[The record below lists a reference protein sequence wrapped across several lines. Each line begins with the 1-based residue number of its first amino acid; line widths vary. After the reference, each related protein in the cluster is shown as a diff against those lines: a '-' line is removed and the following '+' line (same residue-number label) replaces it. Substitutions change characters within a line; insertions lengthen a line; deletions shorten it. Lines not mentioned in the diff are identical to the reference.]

1 MANETL
7 PPPNNQMNSNQTNSN
22 ANTEQDLN
30 RAKTSR
36 QTRLSPIWIVPIVAI
51 AIGLWLIYDNY
62 ASRGTLITLTMESAE
77 GIEAGNTLIRS
88 RNVEIGRVQSVR
100 LSDDLSHAVMTARI
114 QPEAEDMLR
123 EDSRFWV
130 VKPRIG
136 REGISGLGTVLS
148 GAYIQLEPGAEELP
162 RREFPVSETP
172 PVAPAGQ
179 AGLRLS
185 LTSQLGNSLRVGD
198 PVSYQGYTV
207 GRIEENR
214 FEPQSRTMQH
224 QVFIEEP
231 YTALVTDSTR
241 FWTSNGVDFRLD
253 ADGVRV
259 SVESIEA
266 LLGGGVTFG
275 VPEDLPM
282 GRPVAANTHFTLYA
296 DEDAAR
302 EGTFNRYLEY
312 VLLVDETVRGL
323 SKGAAVEFRGV
334 RIGTVAAVPWNF
346 TAPQPD
352 SRARFAIPVLIRIE
366 PQRLGIENSEINL
379 EEWTARFERLFGLG
393 LRASLK
399 NGSLLTGALF
409 VDLNFQRELG
419 DDYIAERF
427 SDRDVFPTVPGGFAQ
442 IQAQVTDLLDKLN
455 ALEVEPLLTG
465 LDRNLRAS
473 ESVLN
478 EVRDVSASLN
488 QLLSDPETQAVGGNL
503 NATLN
508 ELRSTIQ
515 GLSPSSPAY
524 QELTSAIE
532 RLDRLMRDLQPLT
545 RTLSEN
551 PRALLF
557 DNLDA
562 QDPIPR
568 APR

>member
-1 MANETL
+1 MANDSTPKQNPAL
-7 PPPNNQMNSNQTNSN
+7 PEEN
-22 ANTEQDLN
+22 DLH
-30 RAKTSR
+30 RAKSSP
-36 QTRLSPIWIVPIVAI
+36 QTRLSPIWIVPIVAVI
-51 AIGLWLIYDNY
+51 IGIWLVYDNY
-62 ASRGTLITLTMESAE
+62 SSRGTLVTLNMESAE
-77 GIEAGNTLIRS
+77 GIEAGSTLIRS

-114 QPEAEDMLR
+114 QPEAETMLR

-148 GAYIQLEPGAEELP
+148 GAYIQLEPGRSEEP
-162 RREFPVSETP
+162 RREFQVSDVP

-179 AGLRLS
+179 AGLQIS
-185 LTSQLGNSLRVGD
+185 LVSQLGNSLRVGD

-207 GRIEENR
+207 GRVEDTR
-214 FEPQSRTMQH
+214 FEPESRTMHH

-231 YTALVTDSTR
+231 YAQLVTDSTR
-241 FWTSNGVDFRLD
+241 FWASSGVDFRLD

-259 SVESIEA
+259 NVESLEA

-282 GRPVAANTHFTLYA
+282 GRPVEPNASFSLYA
-296 DEDAAR
+296 DEDSAR

-312 VLLVDETVRGL
+312 VLLVDDTVRGL
-323 SKGAAVEFRGV
+323 SRGAPVEFRGV
-334 RIGTVAAVPWNF
+334 RMGSVAAVPWNF

-352 SRARFAIPVLIRIE
+352 SRAQFAIPVLIRIE
-366 PQRLGIENSEINL
+366 PQRLGIENADVDL
-379 EEWTARFERLFGLG
+379 EVWEERFQRMFGMG

-399 NGSLLTGALF
+399 NGNLLTGALF
-409 VDLNFQRELG
+409 VDLNFQRDLAGE
-419 DDYIAERF
+419 YVAESF
-427 SDRDVFPTVPGGFAQ
+427 SERTVFPTVAGGFAQ
-442 IQAQVTDLLDKLN
+442 IQAQVTNLLDKLN
-455 ALEVEPLLTG
+455 SLEVEPLLAG
-465 LDRNLRAS
+465 LDRNLQAS

-478 EVRDVSASLN
+478 EVREVSASMN
-488 QLLSDPETQAVGGNL
+488 QLLNDPDTQAIGGNL
-503 NATLN
+503 NATLD
-508 ELRSTIQ
+508 ELRNTLQ
-515 GLSPSSPAY
+515 GVSPSSPAY
-524 QELTSAIE
+524 QELTTAIQ

-545 RTLSEN
+545 RTLNEN

-557 DNLDA
+557 DNLDT

>member
-1 MANETL
+1 MANET
-7 PPPNNQMNSNQTNSN
+7 PSNSNSTND
-22 ANTEQDLN
+22 QDLN
-30 RAKTSR
+30 KAKTSR
-36 QTRLSPIWIVPIVAI
+36 QTRLSPIWVVPIVAI
-51 AIGLWLIYDNY
+51 AIGLWLVYDNY
-62 ASRGTLITLTMESAE
+62 SSRGTLVTLTMDNAE

-88 RNVEIGRVQSVR
+88 RNVEVGRVQGVR
-100 LSDDLSHAVMTARI
+100 LSDDLSHAVLTARI
-114 QPEAEDMLR
+114 QPEVEDMLR
-123 EDSRFWV
+123 EDARFWV

-148 GAYIQLEPGAEELP
+148 GAYIQLEPGTEEAP
-162 RREFPVSETP
+162 RREFPVSDIP

-207 GRIEENR
+207 GRIEENS
-214 FEPQSRTMQH
+214 FEPRSRTMQH

-231 YTALVTDSTR
+231 YTNLVTDSTR
-241 FWTSNGVDFRLD
+241 FWTSSGIDFRLD

-259 SVESIEA
+259 NVESLEA
-266 LLGGGVTFG
+266 LLGGGVSFG

-282 GRPVAANTHFTLYA
+282 GQPVEANTHFTLYA
-296 DEDAAR
+296 DENAAR

-323 SKGAAVEFRGV
+323 SKGAPVEFRGV

-366 PQRLGIENSEINL
+366 PQRLGIENSDIDL
-379 EEWTARFERLFGLG
+379 EEWETRFQRMFGLG

-399 NGSLLTGALF
+399 SGSLLTGALF
-409 VDLNFQRELG
+409 VDLNFQRDLADE
-419 DDYIAERF
+419 YVAERF

-465 LDRNLRAS
+465 LDRNLQAS
-473 ESVLN
+473 ESMLN

-488 QLLSDPETQAVGGNL
+488 QLINDPETQAVGGNL
-503 NATLN
+503 NATLD
-508 ELRSTIQ
+508 ELRSTLQ

-524 QELTSAIE
+524 QELTTAIE

-545 RTLSEN
+545 RTLNDN

-568 APR
+568 APHD

>member
-1 MANETL
+1 MANETT
-7 PPPNNQMNSNQTNSN
+7 PPTSNQPN
-22 ANTEQDLN
+22 ADPTSEQDLN
-30 RAKTSR
+30 KAKTSR
-36 QTRLSPIWIVPIVAI
+36 QTRLSPIWVVPIVAI
-51 AIGLWLIYDNY
+51 AIGLWLVYDNY
-62 ASRGTLITLTMESAE
+62 SSRGTQVTLTMDNAE

-100 LSDDLSHAVMTARI
+100 LSDDLSHAVLTARI
-114 QPEAEDMLR
+114 QPEVEDMLR

-148 GAYIQLEPGAEELP
+148 GAYIQLEPGTEEAP
-162 RREFPVSETP
+162 RREFPVSDIP

-207 GRIEENR
+207 GRIEENS
-214 FEPQSRTMQH
+214 FEPDSRTMQH

-231 YTALVTDSTR
+231 YTDLVTDSTR
-241 FWTSNGVDFRLD
+241 FWTSSGIDFRLG

-259 SVESIEA
+259 NVESIEA

-282 GRPVAANTHFTLYA
+282 GQPVEANTRFTLYA

-323 SKGAAVEFRGV
+323 SKGAPVEFRGV
-334 RIGTVAAVPWNF
+334 RMGTVAAVPWNF

-366 PQRLGIENSEINL
+366 PQRLGIENSDINL
-379 EEWTARFERLFGLG
+379 EEWQARFDRMFGLG

-399 NGSLLTGALF
+399 SGNLLTGALF
-409 VDLNFQRELG
+409 VDLNFQRDLADE
-419 DDYIAERF
+419 YVAERF
-427 SDRDVFPTVPGGFAQ
+427 SERDVFPTVAGGFAQ
-442 IQAQVTDLLDKLN
+442 IQAQVTDLLEKLN
-455 ALEVEPLLTG
+455 SLEVEPLLAG
-465 LDRNLRAS
+465 LDRNLQAS

-478 EVRDVSASLN
+478 EVREVSTSIN
-488 QLLSDPETQAVGGNL
+488 QLLNDPETQAIGGNL
-503 NATLN
+503 NGTLE
-508 ELRSTIQ
+508 ELRSTLE

-524 QELTSAIE
+524 QELTTAIE

-545 RTLSEN
+545 RTLNDN

-568 APR
+568 APHD

>member
-1 MANETL
+1 MANETES
-7 PPPNNQMNSNQTNSN
+7 SNTDPINDQ
-22 ANTEQDLN
+22 ELN
-30 RAKTSR
+30 KAKTSR
-36 QTRLSPIWIVPIVAI
+36 QTRLSPIWVVPIVAI
-51 AIGLWLIYDNY
+51 AIGLWLVYDNY
-62 ASRGTLITLTMESAE
+62 ASRGTQVTLTMESAE

-88 RNVEIGRVQSVR
+88 RNVEVGRVQSVR
-100 LSDDLSHAVMTARI
+100 LSDDLSHAVLTARI
-114 QPEAEDMLR
+114 QPEVEDLLR
-123 EDSRFWV
+123 EDTRFWV

-148 GAYIQLEPGAEELP
+148 GAYIQLEPGTEEAP
-162 RREFPVSETP
+162 RREFPVSDIP

-207 GRIEENR
+207 GRIEENS
-214 FEPQSRTMQH
+214 FEPESRTMQH
-224 QVFIEEP
+224 QLFIEEP
-231 YTALVTDSTR
+231 YTDLVTDSTR
-241 FWTSNGVDFRLD
+241 FWTSSGVDFRLD

-259 SVESIEA
+259 NVESLEA

-282 GRPVAANTHFTLYA
+282 GQPVEANTRFTLYA

-323 SKGAAVEFRGV
+323 SKGAPVEFRGV
-334 RIGTVAAVPWNF
+334 RMGTVAAVPWNF

-352 SRARFAIPVLIRIE
+352 SRARFAIPVLIRVE
-366 PQRLGIENSEINL
+366 PQRLGIENSDINL
-379 EEWTARFERLFGLG
+379 EEWKARFQRMFGLG

-399 NGSLLTGALF
+399 SGSLLTGALF
-409 VDLNFQRELG
+409 VDLNFHRDLADE
-419 DDYIAERF
+419 YVAERF
-427 SDRDVFPTVPGGFAQ
+427 SDRDVFPTVAGGFAQ
-442 IQAQVTDLLDKLN
+442 IQAQVTDLLEKLN

-465 LDRNLRAS
+465 LDSNLQAS
-473 ESVLN
+473 ESMLN

-488 QLLSDPETQAVGGNL
+488 QLLNDPETQAVGGNL
-503 NATLN
+503 NATLE
-508 ELRSTIQ
+508 ELRSTLQ

-524 QELTSAIE
+524 QELTTAIE

-545 RTLSEN
+545 RTLNDN

-568 APR
+568 APRD

>member
-1 MANETL
+1 MANETES
-7 PPPNNQMNSNQTNSN
+7 SNTDPINDQ
-22 ANTEQDLN
+22 ELN
-30 RAKTSR
+30 KAKISH
-36 QTRLSPIWIVPIVAI
+36 QTRLSPIWVVPIVAI
-51 AIGLWLIYDNY
+51 AIGLWLVYDNY
-62 ASRGTLITLTMESAE
+62 ASRGTQVTLTMESAE

-88 RNVEIGRVQSVR
+88 RNVEVGRVQSVR
-100 LSDDLSHAVMTARI
+100 LSDDLSHAVLTARI
-114 QPEAEDMLR
+114 QPEVEDLLR
-123 EDSRFWV
+123 EDTRFWV

-148 GAYIQLEPGAEELP
+148 GAYIQLEPGTEEAP
-162 RREFPVSETP
+162 RREFPVSDIP

-207 GRIEENR
+207 GRIEENS
-214 FEPQSRTMQH
+214 FEPESRTMQH
-224 QVFIEEP
+224 QLFIEEP
-231 YTALVTDSTR
+231 YTDLVTDSTR
-241 FWTSNGVDFRLD
+241 FWTSSGVDFRLD

-259 SVESIEA
+259 NVESLEA

-282 GRPVAANTHFTLYA
+282 GQPVEANTRFTLYA

-323 SKGAAVEFRGV
+323 SKGAPVEFRGV
-334 RIGTVAAVPWNF
+334 RMGTVAAVPWNF

-352 SRARFAIPVLIRIE
+352 SRARFAIPVLIRVE
-366 PQRLGIENSEINL
+366 PQRLGIENSDIDL
-379 EEWTARFERLFGLG
+379 EEWKARFQRMFGLG

-399 NGSLLTGALF
+399 SGSLLTGALF
-409 VDLNFQRELG
+409 VDLNFHRDLADE
-419 DDYIAERF
+419 YVAERF
-427 SDRDVFPTVPGGFAQ
+427 SDRDVFPTVAGGFAQ
-442 IQAQVTDLLDKLN
+442 IQAQVTDLLEKLN

-465 LDRNLRAS
+465 LDSNLQAS
-473 ESVLN
+473 ESMLN

-488 QLLSDPETQAVGGNL
+488 QLLNDPETQAVGGNL
-503 NATLN
+503 NATLE
-508 ELRSTIQ
+508 ELRSTLQ

-524 QELTSAIE
+524 QELTTAIE

-545 RTLSEN
+545 RTLNDN

-568 APR
+568 APRD

>member
-1 MANETL
+1 MANETT
-7 PPPNNQMNSNQTNSN
+7 PPNTNPTN
-22 ANTEQDLN
+22 DQDLN
-30 RAKTSR
+30 KAKTSR
-36 QTRLSPIWIVPIVAI
+36 QTRLSPIWVVPIVAI
-51 AIGLWLIYDNY
+51 AIGLWLVYDNY
-62 ASRGTLITLTMESAE
+62 ASRGTLVTLTMESAE

-88 RNVEIGRVQSVR
+88 RNVEVGRVQDVR
-100 LSDDLSHAVMTARI
+100 LSDDLSHAVLTARI
-114 QPEAEDMLR
+114 QPEVEDLLR
-123 EDSRFWV
+123 EDTRFWV

-148 GAYIQLEPGAEELP
+148 GAYIQLEPGTAEAP
-162 RREFPVSETP
+162 RREFPVSDIP

-207 GRIEENR
+207 GRIEENN
-214 FEPQSRTMQH
+214 FEPLSRTMQH

-231 YTALVTDSTR
+231 YTNLVTDSTR
-241 FWTSNGVDFRLD
+241 FWTSSGIDFRLD

-259 SVESIEA
+259 NVESLEA

-282 GRPVAANTHFTLYA
+282 GQPVEANTRFTLYA
-296 DEDAAR
+296 DENAAR

-323 SKGAAVEFRGV
+323 SKGAPVEFRGV
-334 RIGTVAAVPWNF
+334 RLGTVAAVPWNF

-366 PQRLGIENSEINL
+366 PQRLGIENSDIDL
-379 EEWTARFERLFGLG
+379 EEWEARFQRMFGLG

-409 VDLNFQRELG
+409 VDLNFQRDLADE
-419 DDYIAERF
+419 YTAERF
-427 SDRDVFPTVPGGFAQ
+427 SDRPVFPTVPGGFAQ
-442 IQAQVTDLLDKLN
+442 IQAQVTNLLDKLN

-465 LDRNLRAS
+465 LDRNLQAS
-473 ESVLN
+473 EQMLN
-478 EVRDVSASLN
+478 EVREVSASLN
-488 QLLSDPETQAVGGNL
+488 QLLNDPETQAVGGNL
-503 NATLN
+503 NATLD
-508 ELRSTIQ
+508 ELRGTLQ

-524 QELTSAIE
+524 QELTTAIE

-545 RTLSEN
+545 RTLNDN

-568 APR
+568 APRD

>member
-1 MANETL
+1 MANETT
-7 PPPNNQMNSNQTNSN
+7 PPTSEQTKTNSTN
-22 ANTEQDLN
+22 EQDLN
-30 RAKTSR
+30 KAKTSR

-51 AIGLWLIYDNY
+51 AIGLWLVYDNY
-62 ASRGTLITLTMESAE
+62 SNRGILVTLNMDNAE

-88 RNVEIGRVQSVR
+88 RNVEIGRVQNVQ
-100 LSDDLSHAVMTARI
+100 LSDDLSHAVLTASI
-114 QPEAEDMLR
+114 QPEVEDMLR

-148 GAYIQLEPGAEELP
+148 GAYIQLEPGTEEAP
-162 RREFPVSETP
+162 RREFPVSDTP

-185 LTSQLGNSLRVGD
+185 LTSQMGNSLRVGD

-207 GRIEENR
+207 GRIEENS
-214 FEPQSRTMQH
+214 FEPESRTMQH

-231 YTALVTDSTR
+231 YTNLVTDSTR
-241 FWTSNGVDFRLD
+241 FWTSSGIDFRLG

-259 SVESIEA
+259 NVESIEA

-282 GRPVAANTHFTLYA
+282 GQPVEANTRFTLYA

-323 SKGAAVEFRGV
+323 SKGAPVEFRGV
-334 RIGTVAAVPWNF
+334 RMGTVAAVPWNF

-366 PQRLGIENSEINL
+366 PQRLGIENSDIDL
-379 EEWTARFERLFGLG
+379 EEWEERFQRMFGLG

-399 NGSLLTGALF
+399 SGNLLTGALF
-409 VDLNFQRELG
+409 VDLNFHRDLADE
-419 DDYIAERF
+419 YTAEQF
-427 SDRDVFPTVPGGFAQ
+427 SDRSVFPTVAGGFAQ

-465 LDRNLRAS
+465 LDRNLEAS

-478 EVRDVSASLN
+478 EIREVSSSIN
-488 QLLSDPETQAVGGNL
+488 QLLNDPETQAIGGNL
-503 NATLN
+503 NGTLE
-508 ELRSTIQ
+508 ELRSTLQ

-524 QELTSAIE
+524 QELTTAIE

-545 RTLSEN
+545 RTLNDN

-568 APR
+568 APRD

>member
-1 MANETL
+1 MANET
-7 PPPNNQMNSNQTNSN
+7 PPFNTNQTNPDPTS
-22 ANTEQDLN
+22 EQDLN
-30 RAKTSR
+30 KAKTSR

-51 AIGLWLIYDNY
+51 AIGLWLVYDNFS
-62 ASRGTLITLTMESAE
+62 SRGTLVTLTMDNAE

-100 LSDDLSHAVMTARI
+100 LSDDLSHAVLTARI
-114 QPEAEDMLR
+114 QPEVEEMLR

-148 GAYIQLEPGAEELP
+148 GAYIQLEPGTEEAP
-162 RREFPVSETP
+162 RREFPVSDIP

-207 GRIEENR
+207 GRIEESS
-214 FEPQSRTMQH
+214 FEPDSRTMQH

-231 YTALVTDSTR
+231 YTDLVTDSTR
-241 FWTSNGVDFRLD
+241 FWTSSGVDFRLG

-259 SVESIEA
+259 NVESMEA
-266 LLGGGVTFG
+266 LIGGGVTFG

-282 GRPVAANTHFTLYA
+282 GQPVEANTHFTLYA

-323 SKGAAVEFRGV
+323 SKGAPVEFRGV
-334 RIGTVAAVPWNF
+334 RLGTVAAVPWNF

-366 PQRLGIENSEINL
+366 PQRLGIENSDINL
-379 EEWTARFERLFGLG
+379 EEWDARFERMFSLG

-399 NGSLLTGALF
+399 SGNLLTGALF
-409 VDLNFQRELG
+409 VDLNFQRDLADE
-419 DDYIAERF
+419 YVAEQF
-427 SDRDVFPTVPGGFAQ
+427 SERAVFPTVAGGFAQ

-455 ALEVEPLLTG
+455 GLEIEPLLTG
-465 LDRNLRAS
+465 LDRNLQAS

-478 EVRDVSASLN
+478 EVHEVSTSIN
-488 QLLSDPETQAVGGNL
+488 QLLNDPETRAIGSNL
-503 NATLN
+503 NGTLE
-508 ELRSTIQ
+508 ELRSTLQ

-524 QELTSAIE
+524 QELTAAIE

-545 RTLSEN
+545 RTLNDN

-557 DNLDA
+557 DNLDT

-568 APR
+568 APRD

>member
-1 MANETL
+1 MANETT
-7 PPPNNQMNSNQTNSN
+7 PPTSEQTKTNSTN
-22 ANTEQDLN
+22 EQDLN
-30 RAKTSR
+30 KAKTSR

-51 AIGLWLIYDNY
+51 AIGLWLVYDNY
-62 ASRGTLITLTMESAE
+62 SNRGILVTLNMDNAE

-88 RNVEIGRVQSVR
+88 RNVEIGRVQNVQ
-100 LSDDLSHAVMTARI
+100 LSDDLSHAVLTASI
-114 QPEAEDMLR
+114 QPEVEDMLR

-148 GAYIQLEPGAEELP
+148 GAYIQLEPGTEEAP
-162 RREFPVSETP
+162 RREFPVSDTP

-185 LTSQLGNSLRVGD
+185 LTSQMGNSLRVGD

-207 GRIEENR
+207 GRIEENS
-214 FEPQSRTMQH
+214 FEPESRTMQH

-231 YTALVTDSTR
+231 YTNLVTDSTR
-241 FWTSNGVDFRLD
+241 FWTSSGIDFRLG

-259 SVESIEA
+259 NVESIEA

-282 GRPVAANTHFTLYA
+282 GQPVEANTRFTLYA

-323 SKGAAVEFRGV
+323 SKGAPVEFRGV
-334 RIGTVAAVPWNF
+334 RMGTVAAVPWNF

-366 PQRLGIENSEINL
+366 PQRLGIENSDIDL
-379 EEWTARFERLFGLG
+379 EEWEERFQRMFGLG

-399 NGSLLTGALF
+399 
-409 VDLNFQRELG
+409 V
-419 DDYIAERF
+419 
-427 SDRDVFPTVPGGFAQ
+427 
-442 IQAQVTDLLDKLN
+442 
-455 ALEVEPLLTG
+455 
-465 LDRNLRAS
+465 
-473 ESVLN
+473 
-478 EVRDVSASLN
+478 
-488 QLLSDPETQAVGGNL
+488 
-503 NATLN
+503 
-508 ELRSTIQ
+508 
-515 GLSPSSPAY
+515 
-524 QELTSAIE
+524 AIC
-532 RLDRLMRDLQPLT
+532 
-545 RTLSEN
+545 
-551 PRALLF
+551 
-557 DNLDA
+557 
-562 QDPIPR
+562 
-568 APR
+568 

>member
-1 MANETL
+1 MANEPT
-7 PPPNNQMNSNQTNSN
+7 PSNTSQTN
-22 ANTEQDLN
+22 TEPTDDKDLN
-30 RAKTSR
+30 KAKTSR
-36 QTRLSPIWIVPIVAI
+36 QKRLSPIWVVPIVAI
-51 AIGLWLIYDNY
+51 IIGLWLVYDNY
-62 ASRGTLITLTMESAE
+62 SSRGILVTLTMDNAE

-88 RNVEIGRVQSVR
+88 RNVEVGRVESVQ
-100 LSDDLSHAVMTARI
+100 LSDDLSHAVLSARI
-114 QPEAEDMLR
+114 QPELEDMLR

-148 GAYIQLEPGAEELP
+148 GAYIQLEPGQAEEP
-162 RREFPVSETP
+162 RRKFPVSDIP

-185 LTSQLGNSLRVGD
+185 LVSHLGNSLRVGD
-198 PVSYQGYTV
+198 PVSYQGFTV
-207 GRIEENR
+207 GRIEESL
-214 FEPQSRTMQH
+214 FEPESRTMQH

-231 YTALVTDSTR
+231 YTDLVTDSTR
-241 FWTSNGVDFRLD
+241 FWTSSGVDFRLD
-253 ADGVRV
+253 ADGVRIN
-259 SVESIEA
+259 VESLEA

-275 VPEDLPM
+275 VPEELPM
-282 GRPVAANTHFTLYA
+282 GQPVEPNTRFTLYA

-312 VLLVDETVRGL
+312 VLLVDDSVRGL
-323 SKGAAVEFRGV
+323 SKGAPVEFRGV

-366 PQRLGIENSEINL
+366 PQRIGIENSDIDL
-379 EEWTARFERLFGLG
+379 DEWQARFERMFNLG

-399 NGSLLTGALF
+399 SGNLLTGALF
-409 VDLNFQRELG
+409 VDLNFQRDLANE
-419 DDYIAERF
+419 YVTEEF
-427 SDRDVFPTVPGGFAQ
+427 SDRTVFPTVAGGFAQ

-455 ALEVEPLLTG
+455 ALEVEPLLAG
-465 LDRNLRAS
+465 MDRNLEAS
-473 ESVLN
+473 ERVLN
-478 EVRDVSASLN
+478 EVREVSTSIN
-488 QLLSDPETQAVGGNL
+488 QLLNDPDTQAIGGNL
-503 NATLN
+503 NAMLE
-508 ELRSTIQ
+508 ELRATLQ

-524 QELTSAIE
+524 QELTTAIE

-545 RTLSEN
+545 RTLNDN

-568 APR
+568 APRN

>member
-1 MANETL
+1 MANETT
-7 PPPNNQMNSNQTNSN
+7 PPTSEQTNTTSTN
-22 ANTEQDLN
+22 EQDLSK
-30 RAKTSR
+30 AKTSR
-36 QTRLSPIWIVPIVAI
+36 QSRLSPIWVVPIVAI
-51 AIGLWLIYDNY
+51 AIGLWLVYDNY
-62 ASRGTLITLTMESAE
+62 SNRGVVVTLNMDNAE

-88 RNVEIGRVQSVR
+88 RNVEIGRVQSVQ
-100 LSDDLSHAVMTARI
+100 LSDDLSHAVLTASI
-114 QPEAEDMLR
+114 QPEVEDMLR

-148 GAYIQLEPGAEELP
+148 GAYIQLEPGTEEAP
-162 RREFPVSETP
+162 RREFPVSDTP

-185 LTSQLGNSLRVGD
+185 LTSQMGNSLRVGD

-214 FEPQSRTMQH
+214 FDPESRTMQH
-224 QVFIEEP
+224 QVFIEKP
-231 YTALVTDSTR
+231 YTNLVTDSTR
-241 FWTSNGVDFRLD
+241 FWTTSGIDFRIG

-259 SVESIEA
+259 NVESVEA

-282 GRPVAANTHFTLYA
+282 GQPVEANTHFTLYA

-323 SKGAAVEFRGV
+323 SKGAPVEFRGV
-334 RIGTVAAVPWNF
+334 RMGTVAAVPWNF

-366 PQRLGIENSEINL
+366 PQRLGIENSDIDL
-379 EEWTARFERLFGLG
+379 EEWETRFQRMFSLG

-399 NGSLLTGALF
+399 SGNLLTGALF
-409 VDLNFQRELG
+409 VDLNFHRDLADE
-419 DDYIAERF
+419 YTAEQF
-427 SDRDVFPTVPGGFAQ
+427 SDRSVFPTVAGGFAQ

-455 ALEVEPLLTG
+455 ALEIEPLLTG
-465 LDRNLRAS
+465 LDRNLEAS

-478 EVRDVSASLN
+478 EVREVSTSIN
-488 QLLSDPETQAVGGNL
+488 QLLNDPETQAIGGNL
-503 NATLN
+503 NGTLE
-508 ELRSTIQ
+508 ELRSTLQ

-524 QELTSAIE
+524 QELTTAIE
-532 RLDRLMRDLQPLT
+532 RLNRLMRDLQPLT
-545 RTLSEN
+545 RTLNDN

-568 APR
+568 APRD